1 MSNES
6 SNASEH
12 EQIMAL
18 RSCTNAIEMIVNSY
32 GNSQDNRDQVERCIS
47 SIEMRCSVLLLAGS
61 AVDVSPYR
69 NAVDLGRTWLASESN
84 NIQT

>member
-6 SNASEH
+6 GSASEH
-12 EQIMAL
+12 EQIMAM
-18 RSCTNAIEMIVNSY
+18 RSCTNAIEMTVNSY
-32 GNSQDNRDQVERCIS
+32 GNSQENREHVESCIAS
-47 SIEMRCSVLLLAGS
+47 LETMCSVLLLAES
-61 AVDVSPYR
+61 AIDLSPYR